1 MVSLF
6 QLKESEE
13 CYQELLKTK
22 SKLEVDIS
30 IKANSMF
37 IDSEG
42 CMQCRRLFPAVRLQ
56 PTSDIFCAVLNA
68 KVPGWDSSSNAIHSQ
83 PPAIFINKTMYF
95 YCYCMLQ
102 YAPNTNITNLYRYLC
117 FSWSKQRNATKS
129 CLRLKQI

>member
-22 SKLEVDIS
+22 SKLEIDIS

-68 KVPGWDSSSNAIHSQ
+68 KVPGWDSSSNVIHSQ
-83 PPAIFINKTMYF
+83 PPAIFINKKQCTF
-95 YCYCMLQ
+95 TVIACYNTHQQIRILQ
-102 YAPNTNITNLYRYLC
+102 IHIGIFVSVGASRGMP
-117 FSWSKQRNATKS
+117 SKTA
-129 CLRLKQI
+129 